1 MGWSSVQLQKRY
13 HHGDVYEEQEIVED
27 YLKFTELNSFLEDD
41 KSTGVPSEQASQPE
55 RLQDTQMAP
64 FGQGNES

>member
-41 KSTGVPSEQASQPE
+41 E
-55 RLQDTQMAP
+55 
-64 FGQGNES
+64 